1 VEARQSALERIG
13 DGSNACDVLNRI
25 CGAAILEW
33 ADIEDMKAVADSIFA
48 CDRLWRLAYLGLVAL
63 GMTACNTTRSI
74 PDVIVLVD
82 DSGRVSDGRVSF
94 KTDIAPLLQERCV
107 TCHHDSGQLTG
118 LSFQRRSS
126 LLEQSDERLILVP
139 GDPEKS
145 TLFLVTV
152 MPDYFVEAM
161 PPTGHR
167 LSDTEASNLYR
178 WIAQGAD
185 WPEDLVLEPAA
196 SP

>member
-1 VEARQSALERIG
+1 MRTALA
-13 DGSNACDVLNRI
+13 SSFLSFLSFLSCQ
-25 CGAAILEW
+25 
-33 ADIEDMKAVADSIFA
+33 
-48 CDRLWRLAYLGLVAL
+48 LWRLICLSLITLAMAG
-63 GMTACNTTRSI
+63 CNTTQSV
-74 PDVIVLVD
+74 PEVIVLVD
-82 DSGRVSDGRVSF
+82 DSGNVSDARVNF
-94 KTDIAPLLQERCV
+94 KNDLAPLLQARCV
-107 TCHHDSGQLTG
+107 SCHYDDGPLTG

-126 LLEQSDERLILVP
+126 MTELTGGRAVLVP

-167 LSDTEASNLYR
+167 LSDNEASNLYR

-185 WPEDLVLEPAA
+185 WPKGLVLEPGTA
-196 SP
+196 P